1 VWVTS
6 PNHTRVDTVSAIVEE
21 VEQGRAELD
30 GIAIEKPLAPDRR
43 RGPRNRRPGRWGY
56 NLNEAYLEN
65 QVHMPGVERMKELLW
80 DTAEGLGA
88 RTSRAQPK
96 NTQDHTRRGS
106 GTVRNRAEAS

>member
-30 GIAIEKPLAPDRR
+30 GIAIEKPLARTVDEAREIVDLVD
-43 RGPRNRRPGRWGY
+43 GT